1 MAGWRWV
8 SRNAALITESAHTA
22 EKSTPN
28 FTDTSIHRLGLS
40 KVRVLWCESGNAV
53 GFSRGDVFLL
63 DRVRFGY
70 GYRKERTLGSIDH
83 RVREGLPCLRE
94 LSGPPQ
100 RREDA
105 ARSLQATRR

>member
-1 MAGWRWV
+1 MAGWGWV
-8 SRNAALITESAHTA
+8 RRNAGLITDGAHPL
-22 EKSTPN
+22 EKSAPG
-28 FTDTSIHRLGLS
+28 FTDTSIHRLGSS
-40 KVRVLWCESGNAV
+40 KVWVLWWESGTAV